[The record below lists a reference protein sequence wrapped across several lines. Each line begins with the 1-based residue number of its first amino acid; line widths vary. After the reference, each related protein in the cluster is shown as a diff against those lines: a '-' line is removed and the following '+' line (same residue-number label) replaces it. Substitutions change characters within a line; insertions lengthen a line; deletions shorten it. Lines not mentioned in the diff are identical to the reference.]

1 MKDIFLKLMFH
12 ILKIYTTFTMV
23 YPFLLK
29 KMKTEKIEKL
39 VENFHDKEEHVTDV
53 RNLKEA
59 LNQELMLNT
68 IQPLNVIK
76 NLS

>member
-1 MKDIFLKLMFH
+1 
-12 ILKIYTTFTMV
+12 
-23 YPFLLK
+23 
-29 KMKTEKIEKL
+29 MKTEKIEKL